1 MSEQR
6 HRSQLDV
13 ATLTAVDFQAVDELM
28 KRHRRTLGFL
38 PKDALHDYISRRGV
52 LGAKM
57 RDGQL
62 IGYLLYAS
70 HRDYFRITH
79 LCVSDEFRRHGV
91 ATLLVDRLKA
101 IATTQKTIRLR
112 CRRDF
117 PARFL
122 WPKLGFVALGEK
134 PGRSSAPSVLTL
146 WCLTLVSDDQLGLF
160 QATTSDETLDVVI
173 DAQIF
178 FSFDEPD
185 SDNTMPS
192 KALLSDFLIDSLN
205 LWITDEM
212 FNEIDRSDD
221 QSKRESSRNRAHAS
235 SCVNPDPSLTEI
247 YRRRLKA
254 ILPSG
259 NPSQESDIRHLAKA
273 SASEIG
279 TFVTRDR
286 RLIRKADEIFSLTG
300 MRVTSPTELIVK
312 FHELNRTQ
320 SYTLDN
326 ISGIALRWQRITA
339 VDLPSFPF
347 ADFLLSGEHKGGF
360 QEKMES
366 FLAMPDHY
374 QYELLW
380 SGRDI
385 VAIRVLRVSSNDELT
400 VIWARV
406 ARSKDSVLFGRFLIA
421 DTISRAVAGGA
432 QIVTLDAECVRG
444 FERDVSEMGF
454 MKRRG
459 EFVRMCL
466 SCCLSRSA
474 VAAMVAKTCPEISE
488 EYRDLG
494 DLEIERRSSPLCL
507 EMEEQQYFLI
517 PIRPGYAISL
527 FDREQ
532 SSREMFGGDPSV
544 LLRWGNVYYRT
555 KSCQHMLK
563 APARIL
569 WYVSGDKGRVAAVS
583 HLDDVV
589 VDKPKR
595 LFAKFKKFGILEWR
609 DLYKMCGNDP
619 EKEIMALSFSH
630 TFPFRSP
637 VSLQALRAVYREE
650 EIGLGLQSPSRIPA
664 ATFRKIF
671 CMGFPPQP

>member
-1 MSEQR
+1 MSQVRMNEQR

-13 ATLTAVDFQAVDELM
+13 ATLTAVDVQAVDELM
-28 KRHRRTLGFL
+28 KRHRGTLGFL
-38 PKDALHDYISRRGV
+38 PKDALHDYIGSRGV
-52 LGAKM
+52 LGAKTS
-57 RDGQL
+57 DGQL

-101 IATTQKTIRLR
+101 IATTQKIIRLR

-134 PGRSSAPSVLTL
+134 PGRSSEPSVLTL

-235 SCVNPDPSLTEI
+235 SCVDPDPSLAEI

-254 ILPSG
+254 ILPYG

-273 SASEIG
+273 SASDIG

-286 RLIRKADEIFSLTG
+286 GLIRKADEIFSLTK
-300 MRVTSPTELIVK
+300 MRVTSPTELVVQL
-312 FHELNRTQ
+312 HELNTTQ
-320 SYTLDN
+320 SYRLES

-339 VDLPSFPF
+339 GDLPSFPY
-347 ADFLLSGEHKGGF
+347 ADFLLSGERKGGL

-374 QYELLW
+374 EYELLW
-380 SGRDI
+380 SGKDI
-385 VAIRVLRVSSNDELT
+385 VAIRVLRNSSDNELT

-406 ARSKDSVLFGRFLIA
+406 ARSKESLLFGRFLIA
-421 DTISRAVAGGA
+421 DTVSRAVAGRA
-432 QIVTLDAECVRG
+432 QIVTLDEECFRG

-454 MKRRG
+454 TKRHG
-459 EFVRMCL
+459 EFVRLMPVVL
-466 SCCLSRSA
+466 SL
-474 VAAMVAKTCPEISE
+474 
-488 EYRDLG
+488 
-494 DLEIERRSSPLCL
+494 
-507 EMEEQQYFLI
+507 
-517 PIRPGYAISL
+517 
-527 FDREQ
+527 
-532 SSREMFGGDPSV
+532 
-544 LLRWGNVYYRT
+544 
-555 KSCQHMLK
+555 
-563 APARIL
+563 
-569 WYVSGDKGRVAAVS
+569 
-583 HLDDVV
+583 
-589 VDKPKR
+589 
-595 LFAKFKKFGILEWR
+595 
-609 DLYKMCGNDP
+609 
-619 EKEIMALSFSH
+619 
-630 TFPFRSP
+630 
-637 VSLQALRAVYREE
+637 
-650 EIGLGLQSPSRIPA
+650 
-664 ATFRKIF
+664 
-671 CMGFPPQP
+671 

>member
-1 MSEQR
+1 
-6 HRSQLDV
+6 
-13 ATLTAVDFQAVDELM
+13 M
-28 KRHRRTLGFL
+28 KRHRSTLGFL
-38 PKDALHDYISRRGV
+38 PKDALHDYIGRRGV
-52 LGAKM
+52 LGAKTS
-57 RDGQL
+57 DGQL

-79 LCVSDEFRRHGV
+79 LCVSDEFTRHGV

-101 IATTQKTIRLR
+101 IATTQKTIRLH

-122 WPKLGFVALGEK
+122 WPKLGFVALGER
-134 PGRSSAPSVLTL
+134 PGRSSKPSILTL

-160 QATTSDETLDVVI
+160 QATVSDETLDVVI

-185 SDNTMPS
+185 SDNTIPS

-221 QSKRESSRNRAHAS
+221 QSKRESSRNRAHGFP
-235 SCVNPDPSLTEI
+235 CIDPDPSLAEI
-247 YRRRLKA
+247 YRRRLKT
-254 ILPSG
+254 ILPYG

-273 SASEIG
+273 AASEIG

-286 RLIRKADEIFSLTG
+286 GLIRKADEIFSLTK
-300 MRVTSPTELIVK
+300 MRVTSPTELVVQL
-312 FHELNRTQ
+312 HELNTRQ
-320 SYTLDN
+320 SHTLER

-339 VDLPSFPF
+339 VDLPSFPYT
-347 ADFLLSGEHKGGF
+347 DFLLSGERKGGF
-360 QEKMES
+360 REKMES
-366 FLAMPDHY
+366 FLARPDNY
-374 QYELLW
+374 EFELLW
-380 SGRDI
+380 SGNDI
-385 VAIRVLRVSSNDELT
+385 VAIRVLRNSSDNELA

-406 ARSKDSVLFGRFLIA
+406 ARSKESLLFGRFLIA
-421 DTISRAVAGGA
+421 DTVSRAVARRA
-432 QIVTLDAECVRG
+432 QVVALDEECFRG

-454 MKRRG
+454 TKRHG
-459 EFVRMCL
+459 EFVRLCL
-466 SCCLSRSA
+466 SCCLSRNA
-474 VAAMVAKTCPEISE
+474 VTAMVAKLCPDVSE
-488 EYRDLG
+488 EYRDLE
-494 DLEIERRSSPLCL
+494 DLELERRSSPLCL
-507 EMEEQQYFLI
+507 EMVEQQYFLI

-532 SSREMFGGDPSV
+532 SSREMFGGDPTV

-555 KSCQHMLK
+555 KSCQRMLK
-563 APARIL
+563 GPARIL
-569 WYVSGDKGRVAAVS
+569 WYVSGDRGRVAAVS

-595 LFAKFKKFGILEWR
+595 LFAKFKKYGILEWR
-609 DLYKMCGNDP
+609 DLYKMCGSDP

-630 TFPFRSP
+630 TFPFRKP

-650 EIGLGLQSPSRIPA
+650 GVGLGLQSPSRIPPGI
-664 ATFRKIF
+664 FRRIF
-671 CMGFPPQP
+671 CIGFPPQP